1 MTEGRKIYCKPC
13 GKYLGIIRNATLHKE
28 IVFLCKN
35 CDTKRIASDMVNKTN
50 KINRKNSLDDIFGK
64 GVF

>member
-28 IVFLCKN
+28 IVFLCKD
-35 CDTKRIASDMVNKTN
+35 CDIKRIASDLANKVNP
-50 KINRKNSLDDIFGK
+50 KNPFDDIFGK

>member
-13 GKYLGIIRNATLHKE
+13 GKYLGTIRDAKLHKE
-28 IVFLCKN
+28 IVFLCKD
-35 CDTKRIASDMVNKTN
+35 CDIKRIASDMVNKTN

>member
-13 GKYLGIIRNATLHKE
+13 SKYLGIIRDAKLHKE

-35 CDTKRIASDMVNKTN
+35 CETKRLASDLANKA
-50 KINRKNSLDDIFGK
+50 KPKNPFEDLFSGRRF
-64 GVF
+64 

>member
-13 GKYLGIIRNATLHKE
+13 GKYLGTIRNATLHKE

-35 CDTKRIASDMVNKTN
+35 CDTKRIASDMMNKRNKTN
-50 KINRKNSLDDIFGK
+50 PKNPFDDIFGK